1 MNKIIIYITFLSLF
15 MAGCSSEH
23 TRIPAL
29 VQIDSLQRINS
40 DSAFQKIY
48 EMRNGDCQQ
57 DAYYKLMETETFLQ
71 KDLKITDND
80 HTTDLIGYFK
90 HVNDRELLSRAYLC
104 RSINRYKNHRY
115 TESLYDALE
124 ANKYL
129 SHHDLYQNCMTQLTF
144 ARIYE
149 TNKCYQ
155 LALNHIT
162 AACNMADGYKKNPN
176 IIAQCYNLKASI
188 YREMGKKDSVIYCI
202 RHIIPILHK
211 INRWSAAET
220 FANMGEWYMMKGDM
234 RQALYYVK
242 KANTYDYTYHNN
254 LLLGHLYKTMMLPSL
269 AEMYWYDAA
278 TSGNIEAKIA
288 AFDSLTSLK
297 PNDVFLYQ
305 HYKLAVRDAMTTN
318 GEELANLQA
327 KAQQTETNELMY
339 QRTITL
345 LCIILVMMIFF
356 FVSYLYYRKR
366 ILNYRRHLKNV
377 NARYLEDIEAYNQA
391 KKDIGQ
397 LEKRIAEYQEDKEM
411 PEKWNMQNMLGT
423 TEVMCMHRIAAK
435 GQIPAESNWQE
446 LQQLIMDRDKAMA
459 TALGRHQELNAKEIQ
474 ICMLIRFRFLPSE
487 ISTLLDISA
496 QNVTNMRQRLMLK
509 MFQQKG
515 GARDFDQMI
524 RSL

>member
-1 MNKIIIYITFLSLF
+1 
-15 MAGCSSEH
+15 
-23 TRIPAL
+23 
-29 VQIDSLQRINS
+29 
-40 DSAFQKIY
+40 
-48 EMRNGDCQQ
+48 
-57 DAYYKLMETETFLQ
+57 
-71 KDLKITDND
+71 
-80 HTTDLIGYFK
+80 
-90 HVNDRELLSRAYLC
+90 
-104 RSINRYKNHRY
+104 
-115 TESLYDALE
+115 
-124 ANKYL
+124 
-129 SHHDLYQNCMTQLTF
+129 
-144 ARIYE
+144 
-149 TNKCYQ
+149 
-155 LALNHIT
+155 
-162 AACNMADGYKKNPN
+162 
-176 IIAQCYNLKASI
+176 
-188 YREMGKKDSVIYCI
+188 
-202 RHIIPILHK
+202 
-211 INRWSAAET
+211 
-220 FANMGEWYMMKGDM
+220 
-234 RQALYYVK
+234 
-242 KANTYDYTYHNN
+242 
-254 LLLGHLYKTMMLPSL
+254 
-269 AEMYWYDAA
+269 
-278 TSGNIEAKIA
+278 
-288 AFDSLTSLK
+288 
-297 PNDVFLYQ
+297 
-305 HYKLAVRDAMTTN
+305 MTTN

-345 LCIILVMMIFF
+345 LCIILVMMILF

-496 QNVTNMRQRLMLK
+496 QNVTNMRQRLMQK